1 MQINRPQK
9 PKPDERRK
17 VRFREEARAIVA
29 KDRYDRKYGLA
40 VDTAG
45 AISRALE
52 RAYRQGVEEAL
63 VGPTET
69 APAPASPDPT
79 DPSGPIDWVMIPPRP
94 RTAFWSICLFIL
106 GKSESQ
112 ERAGYLEPA
121 VSARGTPAW
130 RLIASNDRD
139 IKVIAEKTILP
150 LVRLGLI
157 ALNDDED
164 RSQRLLISDS
174 GRATWKLFLERGG
187 RFPDDLTA
195 A

>member
-1 MQINRPQK
+1 
-9 PKPDERRK
+9 
-17 VRFREEARAIVA
+17 
-29 KDRYDRKYGLA
+29 
-40 VDTAG
+40 
-45 AISRALE
+45 
-52 RAYRQGVEEAL
+52 
-63 VGPTET
+63 
-69 APAPASPDPT
+69 
-79 DPSGPIDWVMIPPRP
+79 MIPPRP
-94 RTAFWSICLFIL
+94 RMAFWSICLFIL

-112 ERAGYLEPA
+112 ERTGYVEPA

-130 RLIASNDRD
+130 RLIASNDRE

-164 RSQRLLISDS
+164 RLQRLLISDS

-187 RFPDDLTA
+187 RFPDDLIA